1 MEMTFA
7 QASEMAHVA
16 KKLEAL
22 EAADKLRPAEKEAL
36 QKYRDNYEA
45 IVKELVE
52 TKAMG
57 QGFKAEAAFNV
68 DDEIYGAYKA
78 AGDFIKNRDLQSAKE
93 AYARYRDLVRQK
105 NEMFQYAAPEEFA
118 KGRISGGGSMMGIG
132 LGGMQGLNLIK
143 NASTMRQMLTGATSG
158 AVLASAPEFGEGEGG
173 FMNRVENVLSL
184 IHI

>member
-93 AYARYRDLVRQK
+93 AYAHYRDLVRQK
-105 NEMFQYAAPEEFA
+105 NEMYEYAAPEEFA
-118 KGRISGGGSMMGIG
+118 KGRISGAGSMMGIG
-132 LGGMQGLNLIK
+132 LGGMQGLNLMR
-143 NASTMRQMLTGATSG
+143 NASTGRQMLTGAGSG
-158 AVLASAPEFGEGEGG
+158 AALASAPEF
-173 FMNRVENVLSL
+173 LSL